1 MKARFLT
8 GMLVFVFVSA
18 FCAVELF
25 AKDLTKM
32 RIVVTGP
39 DGKPVERADVI
50 VRFGGRTIKKLGRKA
65 VTQWEMRSTQLGEAD
80 IPEMPKGSIRI
91 QVIAKGFQTFGETF
105 DVNEDERTIQ
115 ISLQTPQ
122 KQYSAHE
129 H

>member
-8 GMLVFVFVSA
+8 GIFVLA
-18 FCAVELF
+18 FCSLQLL

-32 RIVVTGP
+32 KIVITGP
-39 DGKPVERADVI
+39 NGKPVERADVI
-50 VRFGGRTIKKLGRKA
+50 VRFGGRTIKKLGAKA

-80 IPEMPKGSIRI
+80 IPEMPKGSIRV

-105 DVNEDERTIQ
+105 DVTEDERTIQ
-115 ISLQTPQ
+115 IALQPPQ

-129 H
+129 Q